1 MGGKKRMSVCTFI
14 AADIPLEEVK
24 PSKDYPVHID
34 IDNGIIDDGGAD
46 DNFFLFSFSD
56 VRDYAD
62 KKYGVYL
69 EWNYTDGRAEQI
81 LKYLRRVLEKT
92 ELVEL
97 WHVWLMDYYEY
108 EDSPVIHKRTVTI
121 DEMTV
126 QNIYEL
132 THADIWNRP
141 DKYMPA
147 RPSFY
152 CLKITRWKKGK

>member
-1 MGGKKRMSVCTFI
+1 MSVCTFI
-14 AADIPLEEVK
+14 AADIPLQEVA

-46 DNFFLFSFSD
+46 DNFFLLSFSD
-56 VRDYAD
+56 VQDYTD

-81 LKYLRRVLEKT
+81 LSYIKEALKKVESI
-92 ELVEL
+92 EL

-108 EDSPVIHKRTVTI
+108 EDSPVIHKRTISIGKMTI
-121 DEMTV
+121 RD
-126 QNIYEL
+126 IHEL
-132 THADIWNRP
+132 DNADIWNSP
-141 DKYMPA
+141 DKHIPS

-152 CLKITRWKKGK
+152 CLRITQ

>member
-1 MGGKKRMSVCTFI
+1 MSVCTFL
-14 AADIPLEEVK
+14 ASDYPLPEVAPAQEYPLEIN
-24 PSKDYPVHID
+24 ID
-34 IDNGIIDDGGAD
+34 SATIYDGGAD
-46 DNFFLFSFSD
+46 DNYFLLPFLDVSD
-56 VRDYAD
+56 YTD
-62 KKYGVYL
+62 KKYGVSL
-69 EWNYTDGRAEQI
+69 EWDYTDGRAEQI
-81 LKYLRRVLEKT
+81 LKYIKEALEKSET
-92 ELVEL
+92 IEL

-152 CLKITRWKKGK
+152 CLKITR